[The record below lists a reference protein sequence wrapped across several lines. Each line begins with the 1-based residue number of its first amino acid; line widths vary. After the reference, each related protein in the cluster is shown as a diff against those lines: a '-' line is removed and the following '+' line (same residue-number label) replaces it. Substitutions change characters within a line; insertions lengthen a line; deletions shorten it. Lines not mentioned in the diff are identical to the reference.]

1 VNLIITQGVR
11 DRASDIHIEPQ
22 DARVRVRY
30 RIDGAL
36 HDVLALPANMG
47 ASVISRIKVL
57 AGMDIVERRKPQD
70 GQIAME
76 VDGRPLDIRV
86 STTATIW
93 GEKSVMRLLDKNR
106 SLFRLGDLGMPD
118 ENPRSLLTIDPCP
131 VRDGDLRR
139 PDRERQDHDLV
150 RRAHGDQQQREQ
162 HHDGRGPGRIRPA
175 VDQPDPDPTT
185 SRASRSRAG

>member
-1 VNLIITQGVR
+1 MAVVPMIAPPSDIRRAIDKSYRALAGVSRHVDAFLAAEAITARTVTESDAGIDAPVVQVVNLIITQGVR

-118 ENPRSLLTIDPCP
+118 ETHDRS
-131 VRDGDLRR
+131 
-139 PDRERQDHDLV
+139 HD
-150 RRAHGDQQQREQ
+150 
-162 HHDGRGPGRIRPA
+162 
-175 VDQPDPDPTT
+175 
-185 SRASRSRAG
+185 